1 MNMHGSCVLIHV
13 AATACD
19 FILTLFP
26 IFILD
31 LASHHSEFKILVDA
45 LVLVL
50 EILVLVR
57 TASLCFEGLDRGHVL
72 LGEIVLESF
81 HWFFIVMMSIH
92 ILYRKLVRT
101 EVWMKPRSSSKV
113 CSALGSNENSTTT
126 ITLLDRRDMIGVSW
140 ANGSIS
146 HNLWTV

>member
-1 MNMHGSCVLIHV
+1 MHGSCVLIHV

-31 LASHHSEFKILVDA
+31 LASSHHSEFKILVDA

-72 LGEIVLESF
+72 LGEIVLKSF
-81 HWFFIVMMSIH
+81 H
-92 ILYRKLVRT
+92 
-101 EVWMKPRSSSKV
+101 
-113 CSALGSNENSTTT
+113 
-126 ITLLDRRDMIGVSW
+126 
-140 ANGSIS
+140 
-146 HNLWTV
+146 